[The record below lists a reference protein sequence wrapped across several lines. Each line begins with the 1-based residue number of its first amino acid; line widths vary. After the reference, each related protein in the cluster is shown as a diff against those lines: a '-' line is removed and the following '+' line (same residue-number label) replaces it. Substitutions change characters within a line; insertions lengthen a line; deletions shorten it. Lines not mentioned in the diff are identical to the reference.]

1 LTESWRTIP
10 HVTSFLQIDV
20 TNLVSYR
27 QDLRSKGSDVAL
39 PAFFVKAIALAV
51 ERHPAMNATWSLAA
65 GEILQHLDC
74 HVGLAIDTPNGLL
87 VPVVR
92 DANTKSL
99 SSLAEDVAR
108 LTDAANGGHLSP
120 RDVRGA
126 TITLTNM
133 GPGGIDAGTPIINP
147 PEVAVVGV
155 GSFGWRALVVNG
167 QVVPRMA
174 CTVDCSFDHRAVDGV
189 EASQFLR
196 HFGDALENPE
206 LLTQGQSDDA

>member
-1 LTESWRTIP
+1 LE
-10 HVTSFLQIDV
+10 IDV
-20 TNLVSYR
+20 TNLVSHR
-27 QDLRSKGSDVAL
+27 QELRSKGSEVAL
-39 PAFFVKAIALAV
+39 PAFFIKALALAV
-51 ERHPAMNATWSLAA
+51 ERHPGMNATWNLAA

-74 HVGLAIDTPNGLL
+74 HVGLAIDTPNGLI

-99 SSLAEDVAR
+99 SSLADDVAR

-196 HFGDALENPE
+196 DFGDALENPE
-206 LLTQGQSDDA
+206 VLTQGQSTHA